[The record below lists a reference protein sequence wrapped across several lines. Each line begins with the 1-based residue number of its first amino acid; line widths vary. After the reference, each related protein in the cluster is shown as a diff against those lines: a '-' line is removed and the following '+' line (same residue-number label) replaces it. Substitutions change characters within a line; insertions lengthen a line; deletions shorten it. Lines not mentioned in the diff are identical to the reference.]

1 MGLLSH
7 KERNISKYFLVT
19 NQDGKETNKNLI
31 FQFLLKKIL
40 ALISQAVLH
49 KEYYGFG
56 AGTTGNH
63 YCDMPNGNQR
73 LSYSLSRCSLLVVHS
88 GLPTS
93 RVLRVAK
100 HASPS
105 QAHRR

>member
-7 KERNISKYFLVT
+7 EERNISKYFLAT

-40 ALISQAVLH
+40 AIISQAVLH

-63 YCDMPNGNQR
+63 YCDMPNRTSETELQ
-73 LSYSLSRCSLLVVHS
+73 SVQMKSVS
-88 GLPTS
+88 GTRWP
-93 RVLRVAK
+93 ANK
-100 HASPS
+100 QSPS
-105 QAHRR
+105 CGKAPFS